1 MTSKASIGISCIN
14 TPVQTGS
21 RAGGTGGEGGP
32 TGPPRGRQ
40 MDRKAGE
47 EEVSG
52 EKPWGGVGEKN
63 RMLGR
68 KPDHNIPLSPR
79 QRLSFASLHLRG
91 TGSPHKWETEAVRSK
106 DARVLGL
113 FLICCS
119 LRGLPGGTPEC
130 SFKKS
135 LS

>member
-1 MTSKASIGISCIN
+1 MA
-14 TPVQTGS
+14 PQD
-21 RAGGTGGEGGP
+21 
-32 TGPPRGRQ
+32 PPEVDRWTGRQ
-40 MDRKAGE
+40 GKKRS
-47 EEVSG
+47 V
-52 EKPWGGVGEKN
+52 EKNNGGGVGEKN

>member
-21 RAGGTGGEGGP
+21 RAGGTAGEGGP

-52 EKPWGGVGEKN
+52 EKQWGGVEKRSESWGEKT
-63 RMLGR
+63 
-68 KPDHNIPLSPR
+68 DHNIPLSPR
-79 QRLSFASLHLRG
+79 
-91 TGSPHKWETEAVRSK
+91 
-106 DARVLGL
+106 
-113 FLICCS
+113 
-119 LRGLPGGTPEC
+119 
-130 SFKKS
+130 
-135 LS
+135 